1 MVMAKQAVFR
11 IGMLALTA
19 LPLFAQGQ
27 AAIEKQLVGAWRLV
41 SATQTLASGATRPS
55 PAYGP
60 HQAGF
65 MIYTDTHLMC
75 SVNVNQDRPK
85 FGSQQTPTEAEMK
98 AAFAGFGAYCAT
110 WSVNTKEKSVTHHVL
125 FDKSPNAAGTD
136 RKRFFTL
143 QGDRLILKIDP
154 RENAADV
161 VDNTIVWQRVRK

>member
-1 MVMAKQAVFR
+1 MVKRHIFW
-11 IGMLALTA
+11 IGVLALSV
-19 LPLFAQGQ
+19 LPLSAQGQ
-27 AAIEKQLVGAWRLV
+27 AELEKQLVGAWRLV
-41 SATQTLASGATRPS
+41 SATQKLANGSTRPS

-85 FGSQQTPTEAEMK
+85 WASPGAPTEAEMK
-98 AAFAGFGAYCAT
+98 VAFAGFGAYCAT
-110 WSVNTKEKSVTHHVL
+110 YSVNAEEKSVTHHVQ

-143 QGDRLILKIDP
+143 EGNRLILKIDP
-154 RENAADV
+154 KENPGDV
-161 VDNTIVWQRVRK
+161 VENTIIWERVAK

>member
-1 MVMAKQAVFR
+1 MVKRHTFWIGVFT
-11 IGMLALTA
+11 LSV
-19 LPLFAQGQ
+19 LPLAAQGQ
-27 AAIEKQLVGAWRLV
+27 GELEKQLVGAWRLV
-41 SATQTLASGATRPS
+41 SATQKLANGSTRPS

-85 FGSQQTPTEAEMK
+85 WASPGAPTEAEMK
-98 AAFAGFGAYCAT
+98 VAFAGFGAYCAT
-110 WSVNTKEKSVTHHVL
+110 YSVNAEEKSVTHHVQ

-143 QGDRLILKIDP
+143 EGNRLILKIDP
-154 RENAADV
+154 KENPGGV
-161 VDNTIVWQRVRK
+161 VENTIIWERVAK